1 MNYRILA
8 ITLLL
13 TLEPSLAAAPNATAP
28 KAPPA
33 KSATNATL
41 ATNAD
46 RARLRQDLTKL
57 SQSIQ
62 HLAVNFE
69 QKTYKKLRNRTLT
82 ERGRGLFSKPNR
94 FSWRIYESKKALAG
108 KIKKAYYYNGAALDV
123 YSGRENQVTEYASL
137 GSMGQGLGGVVDMVL
152 NPKVLLSRYTIAK
165 VSPRRADGSYSAVL
179 TPKQSGDIKR
189 LELMVDMQ
197 ALYIRDIKLRYQNGN
212 TIAFAF
218 SKPSFN
224 PLKKTVFRFSGPKS
238 VKRKKAS

>member
-1 MNYRILA
+1 MPSA
-8 ITLLL
+8 IPTVFAL
-13 TLEPSLAAAPNATAP
+13 TLASATALST
-28 KAPPA
+28 PA
-33 KSATNATL
+33 LSAV
-41 ATNAD
+41 TNAD
-46 RARLRQDLTKL
+46 SARLRQDLTKL

-82 ERGRGLFSKPNR
+82 ERGRGLFSKPDR
-94 FSWRIYESKKALAG
+94 FSWRIYESKKGMTA
-108 KIKKAYYYNGAALDV
+108 KVKKAYYYDGSALDV

-152 NPKVLLSRYTIAK
+152 NPKVLLGRYKIAK
-165 VSPRRADGSYSAVL
+165 VSPRKADGSYAAVL
-179 TPKQSGDIKR
+179 EPKQNNDIKR
-189 LELMVDMQ
+189 LELNIDMQ